1 MHGKN
6 DKIME
11 VKAVIFDWAGT
22 TVDYGCMAP
31 FKVFIEIFKNME
43 IDVSI
48 KEARAPMGL
57 LKKDHIKIMLEMQ
70 NIKDQW
76 QKKYGRPPD
85 IEDVEKLYRDFEAR
99 LIEILPQYSQPI
111 PGVVEL
117 VNNLRKNGIRI
128 GSTTGYTAKMMETV
142 TKESEKSGYLP
153 DCLVASD
160 EVPEGRPSPWM
171 CYLNAMKLRVFP
183 NYTIIKVG
191 DTLNDIEEG
200 INAGMWSIG
209 VIKGGSELGL
219 SYDEVLNTEKR
230 ILTERIK
237 EKANAFKNAGAHFVL
252 KEISE
257 LEQIIKQINKE
268 LGRKRPYTPY

>member
-1 MHGKN
+1 MYGKN

-31 FKVFIEIFKNME
+31 FKVFTEIFKNME

-57 LKKDHIKIMLEMQ
+57 LKKDHIKTMLEMQ
-70 NIKDQW
+70 NIKNQW
-76 QKKYGRPPD
+76 QKKYGRPPG
-85 IEDVEKLYRDFEAR
+85 IEDVEKLYCDFEPR

-128 GSTTGYTAKMMETV
+128 GSTTGYTTKMMETV
-142 TKESEKSGYLP
+142 AKESEKSGYLP
-153 DCLVASD
+153 DCTVASD
-160 EVPEGRPSPWM
+160 EVSEGRPSPWM

-209 VIKGGSELGL
+209 VIKGGSNLGL
-219 SYDEVLNTEKR
+219 SYNEVLNTEKR
-230 ILTERIK
+230 ILTVKIK
-237 EKANAFKNAGAHFVL
+237 EIASVFKNAGAHFIL
-252 KEISE
+252 EEISE
-257 LEQIIKQINKE
+257 LEQIIKQINKK
-268 LGRKRPYTPY
+268 LGRKRSYTPY